1 MSRIAIQ
8 ARPMLAR
15 AMFFAAS
22 AISATMDSVSRYLL
36 AGVSMAMPNTCIG
49 GAEIT
54 PELL

>member
-1 MSRIAIQ
+1 MSRMAIQ